1 MKISFTRRIFVAE
14 TVGTFGLVVAATGS
28 IVYDA
33 MLAGVLGLEF
43 VALAHMAGLWILVTA
58 FGRYSM
64 AHFNPA
70 VTLAFVITGHAHRS
84 QIPTYLVA
92 QTVGAISGS
101 VAVLYAFGYHGDLGL
116 NQPDVSYGIMP
127 VFGIET
133 AATIM
138 LVGAILC
145 AVKWRPHAVIIGLVV
160 GGVVALDVWFFGPIS
175 GASMNP
181 IRSLAP
187 AVVTGIGD
195 HLWLY
200 FAAPLLGALVPSL
213 LYRRLQRSFMSIKG
227 SSPAHT

>member
-1 MKISFTRRIFVAE
+1 MSFVRRIFVAE

-28 IVYDA
+28 MVYDA
-33 MLAGVLGLEF
+33 MLAGILGLGF
-43 VALAHMAGLWILVTA
+43 VALAHLAGLWVLVTV

-70 VTLAFVITGHAHRS
+70 VTVAFVITGHAHRS

-92 QTVGAISGS
+92 QTLGAISGS

-116 NQPDVSYGIMP
+116 NQPDVSYGIIP

-133 AATIM
+133 AATII
-138 LVGAILC
+138 LVSAILC
-145 AVKWRPHAVIIGLVV
+145 VVKWRLHAVIVGLVV

-181 IRSLAP
+181 ARSLAP
-187 AVVTGIGD
+187 ALVTGIGD
-195 HLWLY
+195 YLWLY

-213 LYRRLQRSFMSIKG
+213 LYRRLQCAFMSIKG
-227 SSPAHT
+227 RSPSQT